1 MRLPSILLSLA
12 FALFACAQAPAAPPE
27 PETQL
32 IAQNGTILPEAF
44 GIWSSQESGWILE
57 ITSDGITRWQDT
69 TAACYPARQDG
80 PTLMGQIEYRYFT
93 PLDADT
99 AKFEYLPSDG
109 HALFTRLEHMPAR
122 CSDTPIIDPV
132 TLFEIFASVFQQHY
146 VFFDQRGV
154 DWQAITSKARGQI
167 SHDTS
172 EEDLLSVFTEML
184 EPLQDS
190 HTKLIATID
199 GTPHRIQFGLG
210 ETLPKVR
217 ASIGES
223 PWLVGILDNLMA
235 WLDEGAVQTGNER
248 FIHGT
253 VNGHIGYIQIF
264 TMGGFTTA
272 HEAGTPEWANDE
284 IKALHNLFDE
294 AFAGF
299 DDTDALILDLSN
311 NRGGYDAITRAI
323 ASRFL
328 DAPIEAYSVR
338 TEWEG
343 TPLITYTIAPYSD
356 GPVYIKPVYVITSD
370 ITVSGGEI
378 TTMML
383 QQLPH
388 VTVAGRRTRG
398 AFSTP
403 LAKPLPNGWYLEL
416 SNEIFS
422 SADGTVYEGRG
433 IAPEIIL
440 PLFAE
445 NPPVESH
452 LTSLKQLVACI
463 EDETC

>member
-1 MRLPSILLSLA
+1 MRTSLVFSSLF
-12 FALFACAQAPAAPPE
+12 FALTACTQISLEPSEPERHLIMHNETALPAA
-27 PETQL
+27 L
-32 IAQNGTILPEAF
+32 GV
-44 GIWSSQESGWILE
+44 WRSQESGWILQ
-57 ITSDGITRWQDT
+57 ITPDGITRWQDT
-69 TAACYPARQDG
+69 PAACYPTRQDG
-80 PTLMGQIEYRYFT
+80 PTMMGQIEYKYFT

-109 HALFTRLEHMPAR
+109 HAVFSRLERMPDR
-122 CSDTPIIDPV
+122 CTDAQITDPAD
-132 TLFEIFASVFQQHY
+132 LFEIFASDFQQHY
-146 VFFDQRGV
+146 AFFDVRGV
-154 DWQAITSKARGQI
+154 DWSEITSKSRKQI
-167 SHDTS
+167 TPDMS
-172 EEDLLSVFTEML
+172 EEDLLNLFANML
-184 EPLQDS
+184 KPLQDS

-217 ASIGES
+217 KSIGES

-235 WLDEGAVQTGNER
+235 WLDKGAVQTGNER

-253 VNGHIGYIQIF
+253 INGHIGYIQIF

-284 IKALHNLFDE
+284 IIALHNLFDE
-294 AFAGF
+294 AFANFG
-299 DDTDALILDLSN
+299 DTDALILDLSN

-328 DAPIEAYSVR
+328 DAPLEAYSVR
-338 TEWEG
+338 TDWNED
-343 TPLITYTIAPYSD
+343 PLITYTIAPYSD
-356 GPVYIKPVYVITSD
+356 GLVYTKPVYVITSD
-370 ITVSGGEI
+370 VTVSGGEI

-388 VTVAGRRTRG
+388 VTLAGQRTRG

-422 SADGTVYEGRG
+422 SKDGTVYEGRG
-433 IAPEIIL
+433 IEPEITL

-445 NPPVESH
+445 NPPIESH
-452 LTSLKQLVACI
+452 LTSLKQLVSCI